1 MSMRVLSDAAFPGG
15 WLIYF
20 AQEHLFLLLGV
31 IAIVAAI
38 TVVLIVLLKK
48 KNRGN

>member
-1 MSMRVLSDAAFPGG
+1 MSMRIFGDAAFPGG

-31 IAIVAAI
+31 VAIIAAI

-48 KNRGN
+48 KKRGK